1 MKKKERKL
9 IEFIGKE
16 MPEKDLYGRIES
28 QIVKKKEKRKKKK
41 GIVLISSLTGVAAI
55 GVVVAM
61 VLIQPFGDQKNAML
75 GPDAT
80 GDGKTDI
87 TETESR
93 PAMGEFDEIS
103 GGTAGN
109 EDAYSKT
116 LTATEWSDL
125 KNYASWLELLDG
137 KMYDKNQNLIT
148 EFESLYASVH
158 GQDRYPSTKN
168 RIEVEIRDQN
178 GDSFASASAILYD
191 ENGTELYR
199 SMTDVKGKCYLYTAE
214 ERSLEGLKLDI
225 GYLENRVSY
234 SVEERS
240 GVYVLP
246 GERPSVQ
253 KIDVAFLIDTTGS
266 MGDEL
271 TYIGNELNGIIRQ
284 IVSEEANLS
293 LDIGVSFYRDR
304 GDTYVT
310 RSFDFSANYEQVI
323 ADIQA
328 QNASGG
334 GDYEE
339 AVDLGLK
346 SIGELS
352 WRPDSAKM
360 VFHIF
365 DAPGHSDYY
374 SDIYQH
380 YIDFAAEGIRYIPCA
395 ASGLDKVGEFIARE
409 GAILTGGTYVSLTDH
424 SGIGNGHQDIT
435 TPSDTE
441 IEYFNDLIV
450 RLIKA
455 YSFQTTE
462 EKIIHSCVL
471 PKR

>member
-16 MPEKDLYGRIES
+16 MPEKNLYGRIES

-178 GDSFASASAILYD
+178 GDSFASASVVLYD

-214 ERSLEGLKLDI
+214 ERSLEGLKTRYRIL
-225 GYLENRVSY
+225 GKSGFLFRRGTLGRLRSAGRKTFGAKNRRRVPDRY
-234 SVEERS
+234 HRFD
-240 GVYVLP
+240 G
-246 GERPSVQ
+246 RR
-253 KIDVAFLIDTTGS
+253 IDLH
-266 MGDEL
+266 
-271 TYIGNELNGIIRQ
+271 R
-284 IVSEEANLS
+284 
-293 LDIGVSFYRDR
+293 
-304 GDTYVT
+304 
-310 RSFDFSANYEQVI
+310 
-323 ADIQA
+323 
-328 QNASGG
+328 
-334 GDYEE
+334 
-339 AVDLGLK
+339 K
-346 SIGELS
+346 
-352 WRPDSAKM
+352 
-360 VFHIF
+360 
-365 DAPGHSDYY
+365 
-374 SDIYQH
+374 
-380 YIDFAAEGIRYIPCA
+380 
-395 ASGLDKVGEFIARE
+395 
-409 GAILTGGTYVSLTDH
+409 
-424 SGIGNGHQDIT
+424 
-435 TPSDTE
+435 
-441 IEYFNDLIV
+441 
-450 RLIKA
+450 
-455 YSFQTTE
+455 
-462 EKIIHSCVL
+462 
-471 PKR
+471 

>member
-1 MKKKERKL
+1 
-9 IEFIGKE
+9 
-16 MPEKDLYGRIES
+16 
-28 QIVKKKEKRKKKK
+28 
-41 GIVLISSLTGVAAI
+41 
-55 GVVVAM
+55 
-61 VLIQPFGDQKNAML
+61 
-75 GPDAT
+75 
-80 GDGKTDI
+80 
-87 TETESR
+87 
-93 PAMGEFDEIS
+93 
-103 GGTAGN
+103 
-109 EDAYSKT
+109 
-116 LTATEWSDL
+116 
-125 KNYASWLELLDG
+125 
-137 KMYDKNQNLIT
+137 
-148 EFESLYASVH
+148 
-158 GQDRYPSTKN
+158 
-168 RIEVEIRDQN
+168 
-178 GDSFASASAILYD
+178 
-191 ENGTELYR
+191 
-199 SMTDVKGKCYLYTAE
+199 
-214 ERSLEGLKLDI
+214 
-225 GYLENRVSY
+225 
-234 SVEERS
+234 
-240 GVYVLP
+240 
-246 GERPSVQ
+246 
-253 KIDVAFLIDTTGS
+253 

-293 LDIGVSFYRDR
+293 LDIGLSFYRDR

-310 RSFDFSANYEQVI
+310 RSFDFSADYEQVI

-328 QNASGG
+328 QNAYGG